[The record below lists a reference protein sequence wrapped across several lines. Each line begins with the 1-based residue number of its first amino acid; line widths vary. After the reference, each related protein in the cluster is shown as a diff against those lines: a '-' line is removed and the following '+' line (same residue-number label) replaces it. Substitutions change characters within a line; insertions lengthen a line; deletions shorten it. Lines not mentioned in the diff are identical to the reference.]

1 MIYTTLAADADTEW
15 VRIDSTLVRAHPHAA
30 SAKVFRWVAR
40 TRAGEDRQAVS
51 LPRSA
56 GGFTTKIH
64 AACDALG
71 HPIKFIL
78 TGGQCSDDT
87 KAIDLIEGFESQ
99 KLLADKGYD
108 ATYIVKYVGIDK
120 AAIPS
125 RSMRIN
131 SRDYD
136 LRTLQRTKPCGAD
149 V

>member
-1 MIYTTLAADADTEW
+1 MGKD
-15 VRIDSTLVRAHPHAA
+15 R
-30 SAKVFRWVAR
+30 FN
-40 TRAGEDRQAVS
+40 TRPRPPTRRERKSFPMGCKNKS
-51 LPRSA
+51 WGRSA